1 MVNEFLYGTGA
12 HLRSLKYHFL
22 FITAIFFIAAVTGYL
37 YGASDETY
45 SDAIIEELGEEFSD
59 LMDLSAPMI
68 VFNIFTRNTFLS
80 FIALVSGIVFGL
92 IPLGFI
98 ALNGV
103 LIGVIMQMAEK
114 EMGSFFVIMAIVP
127 HGIIELPMVILSSA
141 IGLKLG
147 QELLCMLIDRDSNIK
162 EEFIKGIRTFTV
174 LVIPFLLV
182 AAFIEVYITSTLVYI
197 MMNMA

>member
-1 MVNEFLYGTGA
+1 MVNVFLQGIGA
-12 HLRSLKYHFL
+12 HLRSLKYHFI
-22 FITAIFFIAAVTGYL
+22 FITVIFFIAAMAGYL

-45 SDAIIEELGEEFSD
+45 SDMIIKELGEEFND
-59 LMDLSAPMI
+59 LLDLSAPMI

-80 FIALVSGIVFGL
+80 FISLVSGIGFGL

-103 LIGVIMQMAEK
+103 LIGVVMQMAEE
-114 EMGSFFVIMAIVP
+114 EMGSFFVIMAIIP

-147 QELLCMLIDRDSNIK
+147 QELLCMLIDRESNIK

-174 LVIPFLLV
+174 LVIPLLLV
-182 AAFIEVYITSTLVYI
+182 AAFIEVYITSTIVYI